1 MSSLITIHSHDGA
14 YEAKIQPSRGAN
26 CLSFKHFPS
35 KICALRTYNPD
46 EITELDNPF
55 LYGTPLLFPPNRI
68 KGGRFTY
75 DGREYTL
82 PVNEE
87 ATGCFLHGTLHE
99 TPFEVVEQSES
110 TVTCR
115 YEATENAPYLTYP
128 HAFTLVVKYEI
139 CEKGLKQT
147 VSITNNSKLRMPV
160 GLAFHTTFQMP
171 FVEGGD
177 VKNIRMTLPVG
188 EEYDRDMTD
197 FSMTWETVSD
207 KEFHARLASGDV
219 VPAEQFISRHFSRP
233 MGAALRLTDTESGYS
248 VVYDADGS
256 FKYWMVYNGGN
267 EDFLCVE
274 PQTWINS
281 APQAPAKMG
290 DVNIIGIE
298 AGETRDFVTYMYV
311 EKDA

>member
-1 MSSLITIHSHDGA
+1 MSKLITLRSENGA
-14 YEAKIQPSRGAN
+14 YEVKILPEKGAN
-26 CLSFKHFPS
+26 CLRFKHIPS
-35 KICALRTYNPD
+35 GIDALRTYDPD
-46 EITELDNPF
+46 TVEELDNVF

-68 KGGRFTY
+68 KGGKFTF
-75 DGREYTL
+75 DGREYSL
-82 PVNEE
+82 PINEE

-99 TPFEVVEQSES
+99 TPFEVVHVTES
-110 TVTCR
+110 SVLCR

-128 HAFTLVVKYEI
+128 HAFTLTVKYEI
-139 CEKGLKQT
+139 SDSGLKQT
-147 VSITNNSKLRMPV
+147 VSITNNSDKTMPV
-160 GLAFHTTFQMP
+160 GLAFHTTFAMP
-171 FVEGGD
+171 FVKGGD

-197 FSMTWETVSD
+197 FSMTWETVND
-207 KEFHARLASGDV
+207 KEFHEKLGSGKV

-233 MGAALRLTDTESGYS
+233 SGAALRLTDTESGHTL
-248 VVYDADGS
+248 VYDADNS

-290 DVNIIGIE
+290 DVNIIGIT
-298 AGETRDFVTYMYV
+298 AGETREFVTYMYV
-311 EKDA
+311 E

>member
-1 MSSLITIHSHDGA
+1 MSSLITLRSNDGA
-14 YEAKIQPSRGAN
+14 YEVKIQASRGAN
-26 CLSFKHFPS
+26 CLSFKHIPS
-35 KICALRTYNPD
+35 GISALRTYDPD
-46 EITELDNPF
+46 AVTELDNPF

-75 DGREYTL
+75 DGREYAL
-82 PVNEE
+82 PINEE

-99 TPFEVVEQSES
+99 TPFEVVSASES
-110 TVTCR
+110 SVLCR
-115 YEATENAPYLTYP
+115 YKATDASPYLTYP
-128 HAFTLVVKYEI
+128 HAFTLDVKYEL

-147 VSITNNSKLRMPV
+147 VSITNDSDKKMPV
-160 GLAFHTTFQMP
+160 GLAFHTTFNMP
-171 FVEGGD
+171 FVNGGG
-177 VKNIRMTLPVG
+177 VKNIKMTLPVG

-197 FSMTWETVSD
+197 FSMTWKTVDD
-207 KEFHARLASGDV
+207 KEFHAKLTNGEV

-248 VVYDADGS
+248 VVYDADDN
-256 FKYWMVYNGGN
+256 FKYWMVYNGGF

-281 APQAPAKMG
+281 APQAPEKMG

-298 AGETRDFVTYMYV
+298 PGATHEFVTYMSV
-311 EKDA
+311 EK